1 MVVHSAPAA
10 KTKLTTEV
18 REAIVLRPALAR
30 PAGRIPR
37 PTGVDDLN
45 EAAKPV
51 YDGGENGY
59 DSDDSAHATSPTI
72 SMDAPFDGRSK
83 KHDI

>member
-1 MVVHSAPAA
+1 
-10 KTKLTTEV
+10 
-18 REAIVLRPALAR
+18 
-30 PAGRIPR
+30 
-37 PTGVDDLN
+37 VDDLN